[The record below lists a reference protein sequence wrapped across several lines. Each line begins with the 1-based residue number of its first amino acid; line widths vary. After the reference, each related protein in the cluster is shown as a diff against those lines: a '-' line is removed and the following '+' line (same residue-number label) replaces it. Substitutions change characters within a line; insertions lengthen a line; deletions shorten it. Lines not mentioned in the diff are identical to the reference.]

1 MWTTICCNYWKIKTT
16 DYSKCNIHS
25 IRKLFWARVFHP
37 WLDVNCVWPAQSTA
51 LALRFLSVGPPPTEL
66 CWKRH
71 QSSSLSRARRRL
83 TRILIYRCHVA
94 WTPDEFVP
102 PRGISNVVVL
112 SLAWRLW
119 ELGPFKASLLEKENS
134 INKGS
139 KRTEHHDWALNAG
152 LLPVMWSKWL
162 LYSCNKSWSGTY
174 YAESMGTKSTRW
186 GKNWIG
192 WYI

>member
-1 MWTTICCNYWKIKTT
+1 MQYSFNKKIVLGK
-16 DYSKCNIHS
+16 SVPSLVGCKLCLASS
-25 IRKLFWARVFHP
+25 IDCLGPEVSQCW
-37 WLDVNCVWPAQSTA
+37 
-51 LALRFLSVGPPPTEL
+51 PPPTEL